1 VLVEEHDAEEGGTTM
16 ATNAEVTAAATLAT
30 QEPELSLTV
39 QQTAERTGLSEHTLR
54 YYERAGLLDPIRR
67 HDSSRHRRYSAS
79 DLARIQ
85 TLACLRATG
94 MPLDQMRRYFD
105 LAAQGSSAAPELIA
119 LLKDQQVALQDRL
132 EQLQRHV
139 VYVKHK
145 IAYWRAVEAH
155 DGQAAA
161 IARRLAGQILADAQC
176 PPDNS
181 IT

>member
-1 VLVEEHDAEEGGTTM
+1 M
-16 ATNAEVTAAATLAT
+16 STNAQPTIAAALAV

-67 HDSSRHRRYSAS
+67 HDSSRHRRYSTA

-105 LAAQGSSAAPELIA
+105 LAAEGSSAAPELIA
-119 LLKDQQVALQDRL
+119 LLEDQQVALQERL
-132 EQLQRHV
+132 EQLQRYV
-139 VYVKHK
+139 TYVKHK
-145 IAYWRAVEAH
+145 IAYWHAVETH
-155 DGQAAA
+155 DDEAAD
-161 IARRLAGQILADAQC
+161 IARSLAGQILADARC
-176 PPDNS
+176 SPDHPSDNEDQERA
-181 IT
+181 